1 MLIAKRT
8 RGFSLVEL
16 VIVIVIIGIIAA
28 IAVPRISRGAKGAS
42 DSAVRGDLAALR
54 AAIDLFAA
62 EHKGVYPGKVKNTG
76 TGTGLAS
83 DFIDHLT
90 KNSATLTARLAITT
104 LAPHLRSSTVRICG
118 TESLRC
124 PSVVLPVHPAY
135 FWIPPTVLQ
144 RWQKVRLRVGY
155 SIPQPER
162 SWPTRPQLTKPG
174 PPTAPTNRKR
184 VWHGR
189 ISTPIRKPHFQLQKR
204 HNWPTRRVPLGSA
217 DFRYG

>member
-1 MLIAKRT
+1 MSADRKRT

-90 KNSATLTARLAITT
+90 KFSDINGKTGDYDASATPPIIYG
-104 LAPHLRSSTVRICG
+104 PYLRNGIPT
-118 TESLRC
+118 
-124 PSVVLPVHPAY
+124 LPVGSTSGASGILLDSTNSPPEVAESATEGWVFNPSTGEILANTTATDETGTAY
-135 FWIPPTVLQ
+135 
-144 RWQKVRLRVGY
+144 
-155 SIPQPER
+155 
-162 SWPTRPQLTKPG
+162 
-174 PPTAPTNRKR
+174 
-184 VWHGR
+184 
-189 ISTPIRKPHFQLQKR
+189 ST
-204 HNWPTRRVPLGSA
+204 
-217 DFRYG
+217 Y